1 MMKNKTKSTRK
12 MRIWPLELLIGILLI
27 GGTFFF
33 AAKKDMWEAEAHL
46 SSTVNYIKEQC
57 NRYTRIE
64 LASETKSLMRIIQ
77 STQQLQNKIYYE
89 RQMSPS
95 FEVNESF
102 LKRCA
107 RDSYVSGVVIL
118 DARGDVKLNYQAD
131 DFASAEVREY
141 LDTEVLLSTEDIPE
155 KKYSARIPC

>member
-1 MMKNKTKSTRK
+1 M
-12 MRIWPLELLIGILLI
+12 L
-27 GGTFFF
+27 
-33 AAKKDMWEAEAHL
+33 EAEERL

-77 STQQLQNKIYYE
+77 SVQQLQNKIYYE
-89 RQMSPS
+89 RQLSPS

-102 LKRCA
+102 LERCA

-118 DARGDVKLNYQAD
+118 DANGDVKLKYQGD
-131 DFASAEVREY
+131 DIVSAEVKEY
-141 LDTEVLLSTEDIPE
+141 LNTEVLLSTEDIPE
-155 KKYSARIPC
+155 KTYSARISCKDGSYIDLAAAGLIE